1 MSDSTSQKTTG
12 TAAPIE
18 RRWKLAGWWRWLL
31 VLSFV
36 GLTMYLL
43 GQDSST
49 SNASRVVRGDP
60 RGRELT
66 IVMNTFK
73 RYDYMTG

>member
-1 MSDSTSQKTTG
+1 
-12 TAAPIE
+12 
-18 RRWKLAGWWRWLL
+18 
-31 VLSFV
+31 
-36 GLTMYLL
+36 MYLL